1 MKTASLKIFAVL
13 VALLLVVSAAQLFA
27 QSSTSGDVAGVVTD
41 PTGAVVPGATVTLS
55 SAAKGTSRTTTT
67 TSTGAYRF
75 SLIQPGDYIVTVTAP
90 KFATTEARVSIAVG
104 SAATQDIKLA
114 VASGATTV
122 EVTAAA
128 PLINTESADNSST
141 FEQKQIENLPNGGSD
156 LTYIAQTA
164 PGVVMNTGSGYGN
177 FTANGLPA
185 TSNVFTVDGNNQ
197 MDPFLN
203 LNNSGPTNLMLG
215 KNSIA
220 EASVVTN
227 AYSGEYGQQAGAQ
240 VNYVSKGG
248 TNQY

>member
-104 SAATQDIKLA
+104 NTGHQ
-114 VASGATTV
+114 VSGGQRRDHGGS
-122 EVTAAA
+122 
-128 PLINTESADNSST
+128 NRRSSAD
-141 FEQKQIENLPNGGSD
+141 
-156 LTYIAQTA
+156 
-164 PGVVMNTGSGYGN
+164 
-177 FTANGLPA
+177 
-185 TSNVFTVDGNNQ
+185 
-197 MDPFLN
+197 
-203 LNNSGPTNLMLG
+203 
-215 KNSIA
+215 
-220 EASVVTN
+220 
-227 AYSGEYGQQAGAQ
+227 
-240 VNYVSKGG
+240 
-248 TNQY
+248 